1 MQDSVRGL
9 AELVQEEI
17 GAAAGGVASRAALS
31 GLSGLFFLVS
41 LGFFVAAG
49 TWALIFQHGVVAAMS
64 IVGGVFFLVRLRN
77 AGTWRRWRAPGGAQQ
92 RAWPGRGN
100 VWQTAMRRFA
110 TEASL
115 SGALGL
121 AGVGRRPR
129 AAYIL
134 GPRLVWPAL
143 RDLAPLAGRAV
154 GCG

>member
-9 AELVQEEI
+9 AELVQDEI

-64 IVGGVFFLVRLRN
+64 IVGGAFFVVACVMLGV
-77 AGTWRRWRAPGGAQQ
+77 ARWRARR
-92 RAWPGRGN
+92 RARALAWARERR
-100 VWQTAMRRFA
+100 QTAMRRFA

-121 AGVGRRPR
+121 AGVGRSQRG
-129 AAYIL
+129 YIL
-134 GPRLVWPAL
+134 PVVSGLALGWLAERRL
-143 RDLAPLAGRAV
+143 RRR
-154 GCG
+154 